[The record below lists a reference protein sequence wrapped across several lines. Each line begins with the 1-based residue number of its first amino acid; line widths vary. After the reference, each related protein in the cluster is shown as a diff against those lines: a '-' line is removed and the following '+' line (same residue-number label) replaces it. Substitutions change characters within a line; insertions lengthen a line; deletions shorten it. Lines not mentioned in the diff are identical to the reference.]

1 MRYPAWLHCPNDAD
15 AVVEFL
21 DLPGAL
27 AAGETAEAALA
38 AAEEVLALHLAGM
51 AEDGVAAPPPS
62 RLVNLKGAAASADT
76 GTQLL
81 VLVTA
86 KPPKAPAVRVNITVD
101 KVLLAEIDAA
111 AAATGTTR
119 SGFLAEAARRLM
131 AGD

>member
-1 MRYPAWLHCPNDAD
+1 MRYPAWLYCPADSD

-27 AAGETAEAALA
+27 AAGETAETALA
-38 AAEEVLALHLAGM
+38 AAEEVLALHLAGL

-62 RLVNLKGAAASADT
+62 PLADLQGAISPADA
-76 GTQLL
+76 GTRLL

-101 KVLLAEIDAA
+101 KVLLAEIDTAA
-111 AAATGTTR
+111 AAAGTTR